1 MSDPH
6 VAVGHPHSIV
16 FERRLLVRPAC
27 EVPRLL
33 DRPASALHLTVGAGD
48 TDTHM
53 KRFIK
58 SCPHFCEVPGLSPC
72 KVKLQE

>member
-6 VAVGHPHSIV
+6 VAVGHPHCIV
-16 FERRLLVRPAC
+16 FERLLLVRPAC

-48 TDTHM
+48 TDTLQTAL
-53 KRFIK
+53 RA
-58 SCPHFCEVPGLSPC
+58 LSYLVREA
-72 KVKLQE
+72 KNSK